1 MRISNRV
8 KKSLSWDL
16 KLGHL
21 YTAPTFYQLNHLQ
34 LYPAWNFS
42 QQMLEG
48 YHRSERWNIFP
59 RDTCSRANTKLMKVP
74 SGLIDSMLVRYI
86 GVPISSPVCDIFSL
100 GRMYVFNQLKFF
112 QKIECRECKVD
123 YRKISIMQYYLLFR
137 AMNVDLQTVL
147 CSYNVKYNQHQLL
160 SSPSSG
166 DLTSKLSNEI
176 SNAENLRH
184 NQKLQETYL
193 KSCNESA

>member
-112 QKIECRECKVD
+112 LENWMQRVQSWLQKNFNYAILFVIPSHECRPSDSFVQLQCK
-123 YRKISIMQYYLLFR
+123 I
-137 AMNVDLQTVL
+137 
-147 CSYNVKYNQHQLL
+147 QLALAL

-184 NQKLQETYL
+184 N
-193 KSCNESA
+193 

>member
-48 YHRSERWNIFP
+48 YHRSEKWNIFP

-74 SGLIDSMLVRYI
+74 SGLIDCMLVRYI

-100 GRMYVFNQLKFF
+100 GRMYVFKQLKFF
-112 QKIECRECKVD
+112 
-123 YRKISIMQYYLLFR
+123 RKL
-137 AMNVDLQTVL
+137 
-147 CSYNVKYNQHQLL
+147 
-160 SSPSSG
+160 
-166 DLTSKLSNEI
+166 
-176 SNAENLRH
+176 NAESA
-184 NQKLQETYL
+184 KLTTEKFQL
-193 KSCNESA
+193 CNIICYSEPWM